1 MPKPNS
7 ILYGVDE
14 VPPAGVLWLSGLQ
27 HVGLV
32 SIFLLVPVLACRE
45 AGLPAEKIVD
55 VLSLSMLVMAVG
67 PILQGLRRGPV
78 GSGFLCPPIFA
89 ASYLPASLL
98 ALKTGGLALMFG
110 MTLFAG
116 LIEIA
121 LSRLL
126 RPLRPYLPP
135 EVAGFVVAMIG
146 VTVGMIGFR
155 SIFGDAAAGTTSALH
170 FFVGVATLAAMVAL
184 NIWTKGPPKLFCVLI
199 GMTAGYLLSIAAG
212 TLAGADLERLHAAPM
227 LHVPHLDH
235 LAWSFDA
242 ALAVPFVVAAF
253 AATLRAIG
261 DITICQKTNDAEWIR
276 PGMQSISGGAMANG
290 ISTTLAGA
298 LGTIG
303 INTSTS
309 NVGLAA
315 ATGITSRKVALATG
329 AIYLV
334 LAFTPKAATV
344 FAIMPGAVVGATLV
358 FAAALVFVNGLIIIT
373 SRMLDSRRIFV
384 IGLSF
389 MVGLTVDV
397 FPGFYGSLSP
407 ETQVITSSSLVL
419 GTLTALLLNM
429 AFRLGQRRTQMLVV
443 DPAAFE
449 RRSVHD
455 FMETQGGAWG
465 ARRDVIER
473 ARFSLLQSLETII
486 ESCSPVGNLE
496 VAASFDEFNL
506 DVRVSYAG
514 PPLELPTE
522 RPSNEDI
529 MESDDGHRKLAGY
542 LLRRHADRVQAT
554 HRDGRTTVLFHF
566 DH

>member
-1 MPKPNS
+1 
-7 ILYGVDE
+7 
-14 VPPAGVLWLSGLQ
+14 
-27 HVGLV
+27 
-32 SIFLLVPVLACRE
+32 
-45 AGLPAEKIVD
+45 
-55 VLSLSMLVMAVG
+55 
-67 PILQGLRRGPV
+67 
-78 GSGFLCPPIFA
+78 
-89 ASYLPASLL
+89 
-98 ALKTGGLALMFG
+98 MFG
-110 MTLFAG
+110 D
-116 LIEIA
+116 
-121 LSRLL
+121 S
-126 RPLRPYLPP
+126 
-135 EVAGFVVAMIG
+135 
-146 VTVGMIGFR
+146 
-155 SIFGDAAAGTTSALH
+155 AAGTAGALH
-170 FFVGVATLAAMVAL
+170 FFVGVVTLVTMVAL
-184 NIWTKGPPKLFCVLI
+184 NVWTKGPPKLFCVLI
-199 GMTAGYLLSIAAG
+199 GMVVGYLFAIAAG
-212 TLAGADLERLHAAPM
+212 TLAGAEIDRLQSTPM
-227 LHVPHLDH
+227 LHVPSLDH
-235 LAWSFDA
+235 LSWSFDP

-253 AATLRAIG
+253 AATLRAMG
-261 DITICQKTNDAEWIR
+261 DITICQKTNDTEWIR
-276 PGMQSISGGAMANG
+276 PGMRSIGGGAMANG
-290 ISTTLAGA
+290 LSTALAGL

-315 ATGITSRKVALATG
+315 ATGITSRRVALTTG

-334 LAFTPKAATV
+334 LAFMPKAATV

-389 MVGLTVDV
+389 MVGMTVDV

-407 ETQVITSSSLVL
+407 EVQVITSSSLVL

-429 AFRLGQRRTQMLVV
+429 AFRLGTRRTQSLGV
-443 DPAAFE
+443 DPAAFD
-449 RRSVHD
+449 RKAIHD
-455 FMETQGGAWG
+455 FMETQGGVWG

-486 ESCSPVGNLE
+486 ESCSPDGNLE

-506 DVRVSYAG
+506 NVRVSYAG

-522 RPSNEDI
+522 RPSNEEI
-529 MESDDGHRKLAGY
+529 MESDDGHRRLAGF